1 MLQEITN
8 MKKYLILLTKI
19 KKKPLHYLKQIIY
32 GPPELKILVL

>member
-8 MKKYLILLTKI
+8 MKKYLI